1 MTLSVVLKT
10 ETKTKVP
17 VRTEIP
23 CQNHITCTSEAMT
36 SYNENSSWDSIGDAQ
51 YCSSDSTVNLRVALS
66 IEMKNRQPSIL
77 YSSRGFL
84 WPKLL
89 TFTCHTSDISLWLL
103 RKLKGSKK
111 ARRTNKLPLN

>member
-1 MTLSVVLKT
+1 M
-10 ETKTKVP
+10 
-17 VRTEIP
+17 
-23 CQNHITCTSEAMT
+23 
-36 SYNENSSWDSIGDAQ
+36 GDAQ

-89 TFTCHTSDISLWLL
+89 TFTCQNSEISLLL
-103 RKLKGSKK
+103 LKKIEGLKWEKGQITAELSLFMFT
-111 ARRTNKLPLN
+111 R